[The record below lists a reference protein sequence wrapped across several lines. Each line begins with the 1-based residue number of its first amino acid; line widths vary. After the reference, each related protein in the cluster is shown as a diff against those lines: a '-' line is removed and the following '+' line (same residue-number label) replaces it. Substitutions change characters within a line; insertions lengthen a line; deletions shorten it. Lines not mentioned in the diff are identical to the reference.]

1 MMIVRT
7 AMMNCMSMCCMGMV
21 CCAMKDHHTASFAA

>member
-7 AMMNCMSMCCMGMV
+7 AMMKCVSMECMGMV
-21 CCAMKDHHTASFAA
+21 CCAMKCHHTASFAA

>member
-7 AMMNCMSMCCMGMV
+7 AMMNCMSMECMGMV
-21 CCAMKDHHTASFAA
+21 CCAMKCHHTASFAA